1 MPNLDRNPRRNQRG
15 FTVAEVVVA
24 TAVFALIFVAALILY
39 DRSNDVFKKGMESAD
54 MQQNT
59 RVAFDKLVQDVRM
72 AGFDYDRDGNPSGAG
87 GGIWQPGTAYTFG
100 DLVIPST
107 PNGFSYEVAT
117 PGTSG
122 GTEPATW
129 NMALAGI
136 TEDPPPGAGLRWRT
150 TSAINQYQQP
160 DEQVEHAGPTSLV
173 VRGNF
178 DFEVENAATQE
189 NGRETAYQSAQFP
202 VVTTGNDEI
211 VAYGLVSRN
220 AAMNTGEIR
229 YFADV
234 NAGGA
239 PSRRA
244 YPGGTEEREVIITG
258 VDLTNNNPPY
268 TLFRFTLADD
278 GSVVRSPLAEN
289 IRSLNFTYFQDSAGQ
304 QFLTDLNDPP
314 RDVRRGDSRTGGTD
328 VLGLGQFNPNNP
340 LVPVGQRSIRKRI
353 QSVLVQLQGMN
364 PERDASF
371 TDPNETLAG
380 VRNYRKFNL
389 QSLVTP
395 RNIGKRGMREQDT
408 KEPGNPTILRICVGH
423 CGIVRVEWAAPAVN
437 ATSGAVE
444 QFAILY
450 DTIPASGSGPPPA
463 QMGITTTGFIY
474 GLTPNVPYRFR
485 VQAINSWGARTSTN
499 FIDATPL
506 NRTKPNPPSNLLAV
520 QSNRNILLSW
530 DRPTGNAAG
539 SLSCTDATIE
549 ALPNVPAAELTQ
561 WRVWRSTIANF
572 NPFASP
578 APANLVVLWDETR
591 TGAGQPV
598 MNTSTGEVRFVD
610 PQAACGVQYYYRVA
624 ALDSCRNTPALN
636 DGDPTVI
643 GGISDPFPI
652 TANPAYNGSFT
663 IASPAAPKAPINLD
677 SLDTSGC
684 VGGICTVN
692 LEWDKVTADTLPP
705 PPAAPPN
712 TNSITVDRYVITRV
726 QKKMI
731 LGVETTIGSPT
742 LFTVDGSSSTSPS
755 VTKVSYTDSGVV
767 QNDVD
772 SLPFIYDYTVAA
784 EYCGVASGPSNMER
798 FPCVFAGGTPVVSIT
813 GAIDGDGISTPW
825 LLDAPQTVSAVYAPG
840 VTNLSATLTLNGV
853 TIGTPIILT
862 SPTSPTNI
870 PIPDLNDGEIYVL
883 TITMRDGNRCTHT
896 EIRTLTGSPT
906 GCCLNPFNVD
916 PTVMTASGNT
926 ISLRLRNLC
935 DDTLAINSI
944 TYRFNRGSSS
954 NAFRLTDIR
963 WPGALDVTP
972 NQPASLSPYTAV
984 RPAAATA
991 TIPRGTTYTILL
1003 IFNRNVTAANLDEF
1017 TGNYTRPLNES
1028 CRIVP
1033 SP

>member
-100 DLVIPST
+100 DVVIPPT

-117 PGTSG
+117 PGTSEPF
-122 GTEPATW
+122 EPATW
-129 NMALAGI
+129 STALAGI
-136 TEDPPPGAGLRWRT
+136 TLDGASLRWRT

-160 DEQVEHAGPTSLV
+160 DEQIEHAGPTSLV

-178 DFEVENAATQE
+178 DFEVENGATQE

-234 NAGGA
+234 NAGGT

-244 YPGGTEEREVIITG
+244 FPGGTSEREIIITG

-314 RDVRRGDSRTGGTD
+314 RDVRRGDSRAGGTD

-340 LVPVGQRSIRKRI
+340 LTPVGQRSIRKRI

-364 PERDASF
+364 PERDGSF
-371 TDPNETLAG
+371 TDPNETIAG
-380 VRNYRKFNL
+380 ARNYRKFNL

-408 KEPGNPTILRICVGH
+408 KEPGNPTILEICVGH
-423 CGIVRVEWAAPAVN
+423 CGIVRVKWAAPAVN

-444 QFAILY
+444 QFAVLY
-450 DTIPASGSGPPPA
+450 DTIPASGSAPPPQ
-463 QMGITTTGFIY
+463 QMGITTTGFVY

-485 VQAINSWGARTSTN
+485 VQAINSWGSRTSTN

-506 NRTKPNPPSNLLAV
+506 NRTKPNPPQNLLAV
-520 QSNRNILLSW
+520 QSNRDILLSW
-530 DRPTGNAAG
+530 DRPTVNAAG
-539 SLSCTDATIE
+539 SLSCTGAIIE
-549 ALPNVPAAELTQ
+549 PLPDVPAAELTQ
-561 WRVWRSTIANF
+561 WRVWRST
-572 NPFASP
+572 NPDFSTAVPLASGVIP
-578 APANLVVLWDETR
+578 LWDEVIAGTDDPSTR
-591 TGAGQPV
+591 PDPPV
-598 MNTSTGEVRFVD
+598 MNTSTGQVRFVD

-624 ALDSCRNTPALN
+624 ALDSCRQDPLLN
-636 DGDPTVI
+636 DPPADVLLI

-652 TANPAYNGSFT
+652 TADDAYNGSFT
-663 IASPAAPKAPINLD
+663 IASPAAPAAPINLD
-677 SLDTSGC
+677 SLVTSGC
-684 VGGICTVN
+684 VGGVCTVN
-692 LEWDKVTADTLPP
+692 LEWDKVTQDTTTPT
-705 PPAAPPN
+705 AN
-712 TNSITVDRYVITRV
+712 TITVDRYVITRV

-731 LGVETTIGSPT
+731 LAVETTIGSPT

-755 VTKVSYTDSGVV
+755 VTKVSYTDNGVV
-767 QNDVD
+767 ERDVD
-772 SLPFIYDYTVAA
+772 TLPFIYDYTVAA
-784 EYCGVASGPSNMER
+784 EYCGVASGPSNTER
-798 FPCVFAGGTPVVSIT
+798 FPCVFAGGNPIVTIT

-825 LLDAPQTVSAVYAPG
+825 LLDAPETVSAVYAAG
-840 VTNLSATLTLNGV
+840 VTDLSATLTLNGV
-853 TIGTPIILT
+853 TIGTPITLT

-870 PIPDLNDGEIYVL
+870 PIPDLNDGEVYVL
-883 TITMRDGNRCTHT
+883 TITMRDGNRCTNT
-896 EIRTLTGSPT
+896 EVRTLSGSPT

-935 DDTLAINSI
+935 DDTLDINSI
-944 TYRFNRGSSS
+944 TYTFNRTGSPGS
-954 NAFRLTDIR
+954 FRLTDIR

-972 NQPASLSPYTAV
+972 NQPAGTYTAL
-984 RPAAATA
+984 RPALATA
-991 TIPRGTTYTILL
+991 TIPPGTTYTILL
-1003 IFNRNVTAANLDEF
+1003 IFNRNVTSVNLDEF
-1017 TGNYTRPLNES
+1017 IGNYTRPLNES